1 MITHNFNTLDLL
13 TSPVWIVSPFEEQL
27 IYANSAARL
36 LMQDLTFSQLRTG
49 PYSVS
54 SQKELPKYLS
64 DLQNQHD
71 IIEILT
77 VQRKEEET
85 ALSCRLVLRELTETE
100 PVIIFEGIEAPAT
113 LGLKASRSANYQRK
127 KQGFYARFFLT
138 NSAPMLLIDPS
149 RDGQIV
155 DANLAALNFY
165 GYNHET
171 MCQKHTWEI
180 NMLGRRVMPI
190 MHEISHLPGGH
201 KPLNFVHKLADGSTR
216 HVQTYAGP
224 IEIYGDKLM
233 LCIVHDITE
242 QKRLEEQLEH
252 AAHHDAMT
260 GLLNRRQFYHI
271 TEPGQMQHLAIAQA
285 YSLLLIDTAA
295 VYGNEDAVGEA
306 VREAISEGLC
316 TREELFITSKLWV
329 QDMLNQ
335 DIAAAGIEASLKKSG
350 LEYFDLYLLHQA
362 MRDYFS
368 AWRALEDAYEEG
380 KLKAIG
386 VSNFYP
392 HVLANFCET
401 VRVKPMVNQVELH
414 PYFAQPEALATMKYY
429 NVQPEAWAPLGG
441 GRHKPFEN
449 NLLQS
454 IADAHQ
460 KSISQV
466 ILRWNIQ
473 RGVVVIPKSTHQQRI
488 EENFAIWDFSLTE
501 KEMAQISSLDLG
513 YVGES
518 VKHFNP
524 EFVRGCLAV
533 KIHD

>member
-85 ALSCRLVLRELTETE
+85 ALSCRLVLRKLTEAE

-216 HVQTYAGP
+216 HVQ
-224 IEIYGDKLM
+224 
-233 LCIVHDITE
+233 
-242 QKRLEEQLEH
+242 KRLEEQLEH

-271 TEPGQMQHLAIAQA
+271 TEPGQMQHLAIAQD
-285 YSLLLIDTAA
+285 YSLLLIDTDRFKHI
-295 VYGNEDAVGEA
+295 N
-306 VREAISEGLC
+306 
-316 TREELFITSKLWV
+316 
-329 QDMLNQ
+329 
-335 DIAAAGIEASLKKSG
+335 
-350 LEYFDLYLLHQA
+350 DLYGHSKG
-362 MRDYFS
+362 D
-368 AWRALEDAYEEG
+368 E
-380 KLKAIG
+380 
-386 VSNFYP
+386 
-392 HVLANFCET
+392 VLC
-401 VRVKPMVNQVELH
+401 
-414 PYFAQPEALATMKYY
+414 ALARTLESCARKGDL
-429 NVQPEAWAPLGG
+429 VFRWGGEEFVLLLPRTPLDTA
-441 GRHKPFEN
+441 
-449 NLLQS
+449 L
-454 IADAHQ
+454 
-460 KSISQV
+460 
-466 ILRWNIQ
+466 
-473 RGVVVIPKSTHQQRI
+473 
-488 EENFAIWDFSLTE
+488 SLAETIRVSVA
-501 KEMAQISSLDLG
+501 KVSISSLPRFTVSIG
-513 YVGES
+513 VAHHEGNES
-518 VKHFNP
+518 IDELFKRVDDALYRAKNDGRNR
-524 EFVRGCLAV
+524 VLAA
-533 KIHD
+533 